1 MRRRPE
7 VKWFERACAAC
18 NAARDQHVQ
27 PIPESAGLLHACAR
41 TQAPAEEN
49 QVPMMVAEGIGRC
62 SSLIRISGSSLLSEG
77 SPEGPPEAGPDVKIL
92 PNKRW
97 IQCLRPWVIP
107 DKEIP
112 RIHAADNARAQIHL
126 EAAAEADHR
135 GH

>member
-27 PIPESAGLLHACAR
+27 PIPESTGLLHACARTRASEPTR

-77 SPEGPPEAGPDVKIL
+77 SPERPPEAGPDVKIL

-107 DKEIP
+107 DKEIA

-126 EAAAEADHR
+126 EAA
-135 GH
+135 